1 MSTDPTTMVTP
12 AVRYGTQTAL
22 AIGNFPVSGERM
34 PLAVVRA
41 LALIKAEA
49 AAVNHELGVPGID
62 GPLSAA
68 IGVAAHQ
75 IIDGWWDDQ
84 FPLDVF
90 QTGSGTSTNMNV
102 NEVIAHLASEQLGR
116 AVHPNDHVNA
126 SQSSNDTFPTAVQLA
141 ILEQLDVDLFPALGV
156 LRGSLAA
163 AADRFA
169 DVVKAGRT
177 HLMDAVP
184 ITLGAELDAYRWQI
198 EEAVERLEGTR
209 VRLCRVPLGGTAV
222 GTGLASPPEFGE
234 RVIAQVA
241 ARTNLPVVAAPS
253 RVAAQGS
260 RDALVEVSGQ
270 LRGLAAALLKIA
282 GDVRLMASG
291 PATGLG
297 EIRLPALQ
305 AGSSIMAGK
314 VNPVMTEMLAQV
326 CVQVLGNDVAVGFAG
341 SQGILEL
348 NTFQP
353 MMAANVLRSVHLLAN
368 AARLFAT
375 RCIDGMEAD
384 EDRCL
389 RGARSSP
396 SISTAL
402 LPTLGYD
409 AVASLVALANERG
422 LDMVDAASTVMAR
435 EDAERALDVRRMA
448 TGHDL
453 PPSV

>member
-1 MSTDPTTMVTP
+1 M
-12 AVRYGTQTAL
+12 AAAARLYGTQTTL
-22 AIGNFPVSGERM
+22 AIGNFPVSGERV

-41 LALIKAEA
+41 LALIKSEA
-49 AAVNHELGVPGID
+49 AAVNLELGVAGID
-62 GPLSAA
+62 EPLVEA
-68 IGVAAHQ
+68 IGIAAGQ
-75 IIDGWWDDQ
+75 IIDGRWDDQ

-102 NEVIAHLASEQLGR
+102 NEVIAHLAGDQVGR
-116 AVHPNDHVNA
+116 AVHPNDDVNA

-141 ILEQLDVDLFPALGV
+141 VLEQLDVDLLPALGV
-156 LRGSLAA
+156 LRGSLAGA
-163 AADRFA
+163 AERFA

-184 ITLGAELDAYRWQI
+184 ITLGAELDAYRWQVD
-198 EEAVERLEGTR
+198 EAVERLEGTR

-222 GTGLASPPEFGE
+222 GTGLASPATFGE
-234 RVIAQVA
+234 RVVARIA
-241 ARTNLPVVAAPS
+241 ARTSLPITVAPS

-282 GDVRLMASG
+282 GDIRLMASG

-326 CVQVLGNDVAVGFAG
+326 CVQVFGNDVAVGFAG

-384 EDRCL
+384 EERCL
-389 RGARSSP
+389 RNARSSP

-409 AVASLVALANERG
+409 AVAGLVALANERG
-422 LDMVDAASTVMAR
+422 TDMVEAASTVMPR

-448 TGHDL
+448 TGREH